1 MYKQWTV
8 LEVEDLKALS
18 ATCSNKEL
26 AEEFGTSSACISKK
40 LSLLGL
46 TNRYRYY
53 SENDKNK
60 IKDMILS
67 GSSKND
73 IIKIMNRS
81 RNSFNNYLYR
91 NYKTFNINKVKE
103 LLEKEK

>member
-46 TNRYRYY
+46 TNKYRYY
-53 SENDKNK
+53 SEDDRNK
-60 IKDMILS
+60 IENMILK
-67 GSSKND
+67 GSNKNG
-73 IIKIMNRS
+73 IIKVINRS
-81 RNSFNNYLYR
+81 RDSFNNYLHR
-91 NYKTFNINKVKE
+91 NYKTFNIKKVKE
-103 LLEKEK
+103 QLEKEK

>member
-46 TNRYRYY
+46 TNKYKYY
-53 SENDKNK
+53 SKDDKNK
-60 IKDMILS
+60 IKDMILN

-81 RNSFNNYLYR
+81 RDSFNNYLHR
-91 NYKTFNINKVKE
+91 NYKTSNIKIIKE
-103 LLEKEK
+103 QLEKEK

>member
-8 LEVEDLKALS
+8 LEVKDLKALS

-46 TNRYRYY
+46 TNKYKYY

-60 IKDMILS
+60 IKDMILN

-81 RNSFNNYLYR
+81 RDSFNNYLYR
-91 NYKTFNINKVKE
+91 NYKTFNIRKVKE
-103 LLEKEK
+103 QLEMEK

>member
-8 LEVEDLKALS
+8 LEIEDLKALS

-46 TNRYRYY
+46 TKEYKYY
-53 SENDKNK
+53 SEDDKIN
-60 IKDMILS
+60 IKNMILK
-67 GSSKND
+67 GMNKND
-73 IIKIMNRS
+73 IIKIINRT
-81 RNSFNNYLYR
+81 RDSFNNYIYR
-91 NYKTFNINKVKE
+91 NYKTFNIKE
-103 LLEKEK
+103 IKEQLEKEK